1 MLPRWSIPL
10 LLAMLAGCGSAT
22 RAVRLDTGR
31 DKPITFIPRSS
42 DAEPVELDKD
52 DFEEAVTKLGR
63 DVPWSAQPRSDA
75 RRLFWLPVNDAYA
88 GARGRL
94 GLVSV
99 GSGQDSYSSHLPQA
113 GAWRPEADSKL
124 THAYG
129 RWCERT
135 QRPQDCLHLLE
146 DGPTL
151 GDEAKRTL
159 ALQFAMG
166 SVMDETHEALGK
178 MVDPAAVRNTI
189 ITAMAVYLGL
199 WLLPEPVSKGVAAT
213 LTVCLIAYLG
223 VDTVWNL
230 IAGWRQLAE
239 EVAVATTFDEVRTA
253 GERYGKVMGENAAR
267 VFIMLATAA
276 IGNTAGL
283 AVKAPGLPGSAQAV
297 RLAEVQGGFRF
308 TAIAEVGSVAI
319 PAEGAVTVTLAP
331 GALAMAARGTSVG
344 STAPVD
350 TKGPWHHI
358 ASDKFSTSTNNGGPW
373 TPRYQEIFDRAGMS
387 LDDAANQV
395 RVPGHKGPHPRE
407 YHEEVYERLDEATS
421 TCKSIERCRDALT
434 KILGVLARE
443 ISKQGTKLNR
453 LVTRTE

>member
-1 MLPRWSIPL
+1 MLPQWSIPL
-10 LLAMLAGCGSAT
+10 LLIVLAGCSSAT
-22 RAVRLDTGR
+22 SAVRLDTGR
-31 DKPITFIPRSS
+31 GNPLTFTPRSD
-42 DAEPVELDKD
+42 DAGPVDLDED
-52 DFEEAVTKLGR
+52 DFEEAVAKLGQ
-63 DVPWSAQPRSDA
+63 DVPRSAQPRSDA
-75 RRLFWLPVNDAYA
+75 RRLFWSPSNDAYA

-99 GSGQDSYSSHLPQA
+99 GSGQDSYNNLSLA
-113 GAWRPEADSKL
+113 EAWRPEADSEL
-124 THAYG
+124 TRAYG

-135 QRPQDCLHLLE
+135 QRRRDCLHLLE

-159 ALQFAMG
+159 ALHFAMG
-166 SVMDETHEALGK
+166 SVMDETREALGN
-178 MVDPAAVRNTI
+178 MVDPVAVRSTI

-230 IAGWRQLAE
+230 IAGWRQLAN
-239 EVAVATTFDEVRTA
+239 EVAVATTFDAVRTA
-253 GERYGKVMGENAAR
+253 GEKYGKVVGENAAR
-267 VFIMLATAA
+267 VFVMLATAA
-276 IGNTAGL
+276 IGSTAGL
-283 AVKAPGLPGSAQAV
+283 AIKAPGLPGSVHAV

-308 TAIAEVGSVAI
+308 TALAEVGSVAV
-319 PAEGAVTVTLAP
+319 PAEGAVTITLAP
-331 GALAMAARGTSVG
+331 GALAMAAGGTSAG

-350 TKGPWHHI
+350 AAGPWHHI

-387 LDDAANQV
+387 LDDAANLV
-395 RVPGHKGPHPRE
+395 RVPGHKGPHPRK
-407 YHEEVYERLDEATS
+407 YHEEVYERLDEATT
-421 TCKSIERCRDALT
+421 TCGSIERCREALT
-434 KILGVLARE
+434 RILGVLARE
-443 ISKQGTKLNR
+443 LSKQGTRLNR